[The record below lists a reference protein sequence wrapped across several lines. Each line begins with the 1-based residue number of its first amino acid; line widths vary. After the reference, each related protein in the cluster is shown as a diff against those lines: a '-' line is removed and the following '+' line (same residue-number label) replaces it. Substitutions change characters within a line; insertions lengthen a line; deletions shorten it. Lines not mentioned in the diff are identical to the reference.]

1 MAERN
6 RIVDSVLNDGEATKA
21 LRELKAANQKV
32 QELTTSGAPRDQ
44 IDAATAAQ
52 SAAQAKAQQYIDK
65 LEVLKSNGDVEG
77 DVNVGY
83 KKSLALKKDVRT
95 LNDQFD
101 PVDGIDKAGKIRE
114 DLKELS
120 EDSSK
125 ALLLNDRKTQG
136 ETLIND
142 YLSSTGSK
150 KITRKVDLMVEEDFS
165 KLTPEERARVKQ
177 ILNKD

>member
-1 MAERN
+1 
-6 RIVDSVLNDGEATKA
+6 
-21 LRELKAANQKV
+21 
-32 QELTTSGAPRDQ
+32 
-44 IDAATAAQ
+44 
-52 SAAQAKAQQYIDK
+52 
-65 LEVLKSNGDVEG
+65 
-77 DVNVGY
+77 
-83 KKSLALKKDVRT
+83 VRT

-101 PVDGIDKAGKIRE
+101 PVDGVDKAGKIRE